1 MKSYYVYI
9 LASRE
14 NGTLYIGV
22 TNNLPRRMYEHRNG
36 LVEGFTKNYTV
47 HRLVYFEETPRI
59 DDAITKEK
67 QLKNWRRLWKLELI
81 NETNPE
87 WRDLA
92 DELSI
97 GS

>member
-9 LASRE
+9 LASKE

-22 TNNLPRRMYEHRNG
+22 TNDLNRRVYEHRHN
-36 LVEGFTKNYTV
+36 LVEGFTKQHAV
-47 HRLVYFEETPRI
+47 HRLVYFEETPSV
-59 DDAITKEK
+59 DDAISREK
-67 QLKNWRRLWKLELI
+67 QLKNWRRFWKLELI
-81 NETNPE
+81 NQANPG
-87 WRDLA
+87 WNDLA